1 MSFSANARELAIM
14 GITNSNSRTRIDE
27 VADGIYRI
35 STPVP
40 PSDFPGGF
48 TFNQFLIDDE
58 EPLLFHTGL
67 RRLFPLVREAIATVL
82 APEYLR
88 YVAFSHVE
96 ADECGSLNE
105 FLAIAPEA
113 VALCGVI
120 AADVSVRDLSDRP
133 PRDLTDAEQV
143 SLGRHTVRW
152 LYTPH
157 MPHAWE
163 CGYLYEVT
171 TRTLFCGDLFTQPG
185 HEHVPITEADILESS
200 EAMRAQMD
208 YYSHSPETGALIEK
222 LAATEPTT
230 LACMHGA
237 SFRGDGGQ
245 QLRRLR
251 RALNA

>member
-1 MSFSANARELAIM
+1 M
-14 GITNSNSRTRIDE
+14 GITNPDSGTRIDE
-27 VADGIYRI
+27 IADGVYRI

-67 RRLFPLVREAIATVL
+67 RQLFPVVREAISTVL
-82 APEYLR
+82 APERLH
-88 YVAFSHVE
+88 YVSFSHVE
-96 ADECGSLNE
+96 ADECGSLND
-105 FLAIAPEA
+105 FLAVAPDA
-113 VALCGVI
+113 VVLCGTV
-120 AADVSVRDLSDRP
+120 AADVSVRDLADRP
-133 PRDLTDAEQV
+133 PRVLDDGEEI
-143 SLGRHTVRW
+143 SLGRHRVRW

-157 MPHAWE
+157 TPHAWE
-163 CGYLYEVT
+163 CGYLYEAT

-185 HEHVPITEADILESS
+185 DQHVPITEADILESS

-230 LACMHGA
+230 LGCMHGA
-237 SFRGDGGQ
+237 SFRGDGALL
-245 QLRRLR
+245 LRNLR
-251 RALNA
+251 RALKA

>member
-1 MSFSANARELAIM
+1 M
-14 GITNSNSRTRIDE
+14 GITNPVSGTRIDE
-27 VADGIYRI
+27 IADGIYRI

-67 RRLFPLVREAIATVL
+67 RQLFPRVREAIGTVL
-82 APEYLR
+82 APERLR
-88 YVAFSHVE
+88 YLAFSHVE
-96 ADECGSLNE
+96 ADECGALND
-105 FLAIAPEA
+105 FLSIAREA
-113 VALCGVI
+113 VALCGTV
-120 AADVSVRDLSDRP
+120 AADVSVRDLADRP
-133 PRDLTDAEQV
+133 PRDLGDGEEV

-157 MPHAWE
+157 TPHGWE
-163 CGYLYEVT
+163 CGYLYERS
-171 TRTLFCGDLFTQPG
+171 TRTLFCGDLFTQSG
-185 HEHVPITEADILESS
+185 HEHVPITETDIVESS
-200 EAMRAQMD
+200 EMMRAQMD

-237 SFRGDGGQ
+237 SFRGDGAR
-245 QLRRLR
+245 QLRNLK
-251 RALNA
+251 RALSA

>member
-1 MSFSANARELAIM
+1 M
-14 GITNSNSRTRIDE
+14 GFTKAHSGTRIDE
-27 VADGIYRI
+27 IADGVYRI
-35 STPVP
+35 STPVS

-48 TFNQFLIDDE
+48 TFNQFLIDDD

-67 RRLFPLVREAIATVL
+67 RQLFPLVREAIGTVL
-82 APEYLR
+82 TPERLR

-96 ADECGSLNE
+96 ADECGALND
-105 FLAIAPEA
+105 FLAVAREA
-113 VALCGVI
+113 VCLCGVV
-120 AADVSVRDLSDRP
+120 AADVSVRDLADRP
-133 PRDLTDAEQV
+133 PRDLDDEEEV

-157 MPHAWE
+157 LPHAWE

-185 HEHVPITEADILESS
+185 HEHVPITETDILGPS

-237 SFRGDGGQ
+237 SFRGDGGR
-245 QLRRLR
+245 QLRNLR

>member
-1 MSFSANARELAIM
+1 MATANAES
-14 GITNSNSRTRIDE
+14 GTRVDE
-27 VADGIYRI
+27 IADGIYRI
-35 STPVP
+35 STPAP

-67 RRLFPLVREAIATVL
+67 RRLFPAVREAVATVL
-82 APEYLR
+82 APERLR
-88 YVAFSHVE
+88 YVAFSHIE
-96 ADECGSLNE
+96 ADECGALNE
-105 FLAIAPEA
+105 FLAVARDA
-113 VALCGVI
+113 VVLCGTV
-120 AADVSVRDLSDRP
+120 AADVSVRDLADRP
-133 PRDLTDAEQV
+133 PHALDDGEEV

-157 MPHAWE
+157 TPHAWE
-163 CGYLYEVT
+163 CGYLYEAS

-222 LAATEPTT
+222 LAATEPAT

-245 QLRRLR
+245 LLRSLR
-251 RALNA
+251 QALDA

>member
-1 MSFSANARELAIM
+1 M
-14 GITNSNSRTRIDE
+14 GVTNTDSGTRIDE
-27 VADGIYRI
+27 IADGIHRI

-48 TFNQFLIDDE
+48 TFNQFLIDDD

-67 RRLFPLVREAIATVL
+67 RGLFPLVREAIGTVL
-82 APEYLR
+82 PPERLR

-96 ADECGSLNE
+96 ADECGALND
-105 FLAIAPEA
+105 FLGVAQEA
-113 VALCGVI
+113 VALCGAV
-120 AADVSVRDLSDRP
+120 AADVSVRDLADRP
-133 PRDLTDAEQV
+133 PRVLEDGEEI
-143 SLGRHTVRW
+143 SLGRHRVRW

-157 MPHAWE
+157 LPHAWE

-171 TRTLFCGDLFTQPG
+171 TRTLFCGDLFTQSG
-185 HEHVPITEADILESS
+185 HEHVAITEADLVESS

-208 YYSHSPETGALIEK
+208 YFAHSPDTGALIEK

-237 SFRGDGGQ
+237 SFRGNGGKL
-245 QLRRLR
+245 LRDLK
-251 RALNA
+251 RALEA

>member
-1 MSFSANARELAIM
+1 M
-14 GITNSNSRTRIDE
+14 GITNPDSGTRIDE
-27 VADGIYRI
+27 IADGVYRI

-67 RRLFPLVREAIATVL
+67 RQMFPIVREAIATVL
-82 APEYLR
+82 APERLR
-88 YVAFSHVE
+88 YVGFSHVE
-96 ADECGSLNE
+96 ADECGALNE
-105 FLAIAPEA
+105 FLAVAPDA
-113 VALCGVI
+113 VALCGAV
-120 AADVSVRDLSDRP
+120 AADVSVRDLADRP
-133 PRDLTDAEQV
+133 PRALEDGEEI

-157 MPHAWE
+157 TPHAWE
-163 CGYLYEVT
+163 CGYLYEIT
-171 TRTLFCGDLFTQPG
+171 TRTLFCGDLFTQSG

-230 LACMHGA
+230 LGCMHGA
-237 SFRGDGGQ
+237 SFRGNGALL
-245 QLRRLR
+245 LRNLR
-251 RALNA
+251 RALKS

>member
-1 MSFSANARELAIM
+1 MSCAANAREVARV
-14 GITNSNSRTRIDE
+14 GITNPDSGTRIDE
-27 VADGIYRI
+27 IADGVYRI
-35 STPVP
+35 STAIP

-67 RRLFPLVREAIATVL
+67 RQLFPLVREAIGSVL
-82 APEYLR
+82 VPERLR

-96 ADECGSLNE
+96 ADECGALND
-105 FLAIAPEA
+105 FLEVAPQA
-113 VALCGVI
+113 VVLCGAV
-120 AADVSVRDLSDRP
+120 AADVSVRDLADRP
-133 PRDLTDAEQV
+133 PRALEDEEEV

-157 MPHAWE
+157 VPHAWE

-171 TRTLFCGDLFTQPG
+171 TRTLLCGDLFTQPG
-185 HEHVPITEADILESS
+185 HEHVPITEADILGSS

-208 YYSHSPETGALIEK
+208 YYSHSPETGILIEK

-230 LACMHGA
+230 LGCMHGA
-237 SFRGDGGQ
+237 SFRGDGG
-245 QLRRLR
+245 
-251 RALNA
+251 LNA

>member
-1 MSFSANARELAIM
+1 M
-14 GITNSNSRTRIDE
+14 GITNRASGTRIDE
-27 VADGIYRI
+27 IADGIYRI

-48 TFNQFLIDDE
+48 TFNQFLIDDV

-67 RRLFPLVREAIATVL
+67 RQLFPLVREAIATVL
-82 APEYLR
+82 EPVRLR

-96 ADECGSLNE
+96 ADESGSLNE
-105 FLAIAPEA
+105 FLGLAPDAE
-113 VALCGVI
+113 ALCGSL

-133 PRDLTDAEQV
+133 PRALADGEEV

-157 MPHAWE
+157 TPHGWE
-163 CGYLYEVT
+163 CGYLYEAA
-171 TRTLFCGDLFTQPG
+171 TRTLFCGDLFTQSG
-185 HEHVPITEADILESS
+185 HEHVPVTEDDIVESS
-200 EAMRAQMD
+200 EGMRAQMD
-208 YYSHSPETGALIEK
+208 YYAHSPDTGALLEK

-237 SFRGDGGQ
+237 SFRGNGAQ
-245 QLRRLR
+245 QLRSLR
-251 RALNA
+251 QALNA

>member
-1 MSFSANARELAIM
+1 M
-14 GITNSNSRTRIDE
+14 GITNPDSGTRIDE
-27 VADGIYRI
+27 IADGIHRI

-67 RRLFPLVREAIATVL
+67 RQLFPLVRDAIATVL
-82 APEYLR
+82 APERLR

-105 FLAIAPEA
+105 FLAVAPEA
-113 VALCGVI
+113 EALCGVL
-120 AADVSVRDLSDRP
+120 AADVSVRDLSDRL
-133 PRDLTDAEQV
+133 PRGLDDGEEI
-143 SLGRHTVRW
+143 SLGLHSVRW

-157 MPHAWE
+157 VPHAWE
-163 CGYLYEVT
+163 CGYLYEVS

-185 HEHVPITEADILESS
+185 HQHAPITEADILESS

-208 YYSHSPETGALIEK
+208 YYSHSPETGALLEK

-237 SFRGDGGQ
+237 SFRGDGSQ
-245 QLRRLR
+245 LLRSLRRVVHS
-251 RALNA
+251 

>member
-1 MSFSANARELAIM
+1 M
-14 GITNSNSRTRIDE
+14 GITNSNSGTRIDE

-48 TFNQFLIDDE
+48 TFNQFLIDDD

-67 RRLFPLVREAIATVL
+67 RQLFLLVQEAIATVL
-82 APEYLR
+82 APERLR

-96 ADECGSLNE
+96 ADECGALND
-105 FLAIAPEA
+105 FLAVAPEA
-113 VALCGVI
+113 VALCGAV
-120 AADVSVRDLSDRP
+120 AADVSVRDLADRL
-133 PRDLTDAEQV
+133 PRALEDGEEV

-157 MPHAWE
+157 TPHAWE
-163 CGYLYEVT
+163 CGYLYELT

-185 HEHVPITEADILESS
+185 HEHVPITETDILESS
-200 EAMRAQMD
+200 EVMRAQMD
-208 YYSHSPETGALIEK
+208 YYAHSPETGALIEK